1 MGTNM
6 TCAKQPSGLAITLGS
21 GGARALASLGV
32 LSILAKNGI
41 KPAALSGC
49 SMGSIIAAYYGVHGE
64 TETLREWFETKN
76 AADYF
81 SYITGAKLSRGLLG
95 TKRLE
100 PLLATFLQNKEFKET
115 RIPVRIVA
123 TNLNTARQT
132 IFSKGPLL
140 PPVMASIAIP
150 GIFPTKRIGDNHFV
164 DGAFTNPTPIDVFSV
179 SRYAHFLA
187 LDYHL
192 PPERVDNPN
201 LFTAMIRAAMI
212 STHDTFQNRT
222 RPYLHKATIICPND
236 SAGAEFLRFDHAR
249 QHIRVGETA
258 GKRLINNW
266 KKNGV
271 MATVTSK

>member
-1 MGTNM
+1 M
-6 TCAKQPSGLAITLGS
+6 TRAKQPAGLAITLGS

-32 LSILAKNGI
+32 LSVLAKHDI

-81 SYITGAKLSRGLLG
+81 GYITGAKLSRGLLG

-100 PLLATFLQNKEFKET
+100 PLLATFLQHKNFKDT
-115 RIPVRIVA
+115 KIPVRIVA
-123 TNLNTARQT
+123 TNLNTAQQT

-150 GIFPTKRIGDNHFV
+150 GIFPSKRIGDNHFV
-164 DGAFTNPTPIDVFSV
+164 DGAFTNPTPIDVFPE

-192 PPERVDNPN
+192 PPEHVKDPN
-201 LFTAMIRAAMI
+201 LFTTIIRTAMI
-212 STHDTFQNRT
+212 STHDTFQNHT

-236 SAGAEFLRFDHAR
+236 SEGAEFLRFDHAKE
-249 QHIRVGETA
+249 HIRA
-258 GKRLINNW
+258 GDAAGMRLIRTW
-266 KKNGV
+266 KRSGV
-271 MATVTSK
+271 MEKIAE